1 MVVEGFYGDRL
12 VDAHVRVLSISGT
25 NNAIAL
31 IDAELLH
38 QVGIPLWLMLDH
50 TSSDFV
56 DNLNRGVI
64 KPGDAWTKE
73 ERTLEELAKALRA
86 KGMKLTHIPLGL
98 IDIVWAIPERA
109 ISLTTTNAFP
119 GWKKATEEVEKRP
132 GKVKA

>member
-1 MVVEGFYGDRL
+1 MVVEGFYGDRP

-38 QVGIPLWLMLDH
+38 QLGIPLWLVLDH

-86 KGMKLTHIPLGL
+86 KGMKITQHPAWPDRHRLGH
-98 IDIVWAIPERA
+98 PRA
-109 ISLTTTNAFP
+109 CDQPYTTNAFP
-119 GWKKATEEVEKRP
+119 GWKATEEVEKRP